1 MVKLLVCLSPAWFVR
16 KSGCQVGR
24 LNFWLDQVNFVLRK
38 IISKYNYV
46 LKNYTHKL
54 NKISQSKSLT
64 ILQSISLYIYI
75 YAIKPKPLTFYWSY
89 NMLTHKLLPQ
99 FCTSFIFFWINLFY
113 SNFML
118 LNSSLFLISTPAHT
132 LSLAYVF
139 NSASLPLAQH
149 RCKIF
154 KTSTKS
160 KSPTLL
166 L

>member
-16 KSGCQVGR
+16 KSGCQDGR

-64 ILQSISLYIYI
+64 NLQSIYIYI
-75 YAIKPKPLTFYWSY
+75 YAIKSKPLTFYWSY

-113 SNFML
+113 SNFIL